1 MIAQILVGVV
11 FIGCFA
17 MYIAFVAS
25 IFTKI
30 KDNVVYKFRNKYH
43 PELVHYYCC
52 DPWAQKNLIYNI
64 MQKKLEY

>member
-30 KDNVVYKFRNKYH
+30 KDNVVCKLRNKYR

-52 DPWAQKNLIYNI
+52 DPWGQ
-64 MQKKLEY
+64 